1 MSAQPFGCQ
10 LRTWRQR
17 RRLSQLELATHAE
30 ISSRHLS
37 FIETGRS
44 SPSRDMVLH
53 LAARLEVP
61 PRERNQLLVA
71 AGFAPVFPERTLD
84 DPALAAAR
92 RAIDLVLEAHKPY
105 PAFAVD
111 RRWNIVASNH
121 ALPEIY
127 VGVDPALLVRPVNA
141 LRLAL
146 HPGGLAPRIENHA
159 EWRAHLLH
167 DLQRQIELTADP
179 ALVALMTE
187 LSAYPAPPLRT
198 AAEPG
203 AMIVP
208 LRLRVGD
215 TSYALFSTT
224 MVFGT
229 PVDVTVSE
237 LAVELFFPA
246 DAATAARIER
256 VA

>member
-71 AGFAPVFPERTLD
+71 AGFAPVFPERPLD
-84 DPALAAAR
+84 DPALTAVR
-92 RAIDLVLEAHKPY
+92 RAIDLVLEAHRPY

-111 RRWNIVASNH
+111 RTWNIVASNH
-121 ALPEIY
+121 ALPEMY

-159 EWRAHLLH
+159 QWRAHLLH

-198 AAEPG
+198 AVDPG

-246 DAATAARIER
+246 DAATAARLER